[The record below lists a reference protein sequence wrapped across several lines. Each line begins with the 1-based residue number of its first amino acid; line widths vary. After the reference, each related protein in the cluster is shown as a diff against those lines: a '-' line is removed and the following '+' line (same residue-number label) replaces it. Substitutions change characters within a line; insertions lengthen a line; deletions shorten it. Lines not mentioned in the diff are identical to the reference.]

1 MYSRIRLQTP
11 WFKAERKYFNE
22 TPADV
27 GVLLFLEECKGH
39 HLEDEILNSSLYKA
53 IRQMNMTELDKI
65 SNKIKTREDAVA
77 IIKHWEKANETIVF
91 TNGCF
96 DIVHRGHIDYLS
108 KAKDLGTK
116 LILGL
121 NTDASVQR
129 LKGPQRPVV
138 DEQSRAILMAA
149 LQFIDLVVF
158 FDEDTPY
165 ELIKALQPDVL
176 VKGSD
181 YKAADIVGYDILM
194 AKGGKVKTI
203 DFVEG
208 FSTTSIVEKIKTLM

>member
-1 MYSRIRLQTP
+1 
-11 WFKAERKYFNE
+11 
-22 TPADV
+22 
-27 GVLLFLEECKGH
+27 
-39 HLEDEILNSSLYKA
+39 
-53 IRQMNMTELDKI
+53 MTELNRI
-65 SNKIKTREDAVA
+65 TTKIKDRKAAEALVKQWA
-77 IIKHWEKANETIVF
+77 LEGEKMAF

-108 KAKDLGTK
+108 KARDLGTK

-129 LKGPQRPVV
+129 LKGPLRPVV

-149 LQFIDLVVF
+149 LQFIDLVVL

-165 ELIKALQPDVL
+165 ELIKALQPDIL

-181 YKAADIVGYDILM
+181 YKAEDIVGYDILM
-194 AKGGKVKTI
+194 AKGGKVETI

-208 FSTTSIVEKIKTLM
+208 FSTTSIVEKIKTSM

>member
-1 MYSRIRLQTP
+1 
-11 WFKAERKYFNE
+11 
-22 TPADV
+22 
-27 GVLLFLEECKGH
+27 
-39 HLEDEILNSSLYKA
+39 
-53 IRQMNMTELDKI
+53 MTELNKITDKI
-65 SNKIKTREDAVA
+65 KSRKEA
-77 IIKHWEKANETIVF
+77 ETIAKYWASKGEKMAF

-165 ELIKALQPDVL
+165 ELIKALQPDIL

-181 YKAADIVGYDILM
+181 YNAEEIVGYDILM
-194 AKGGKVKTI
+194 AKGGKVETI

-208 FSTTSIVEKIKTLM
+208 FSTSSIVEKIKTSM

>member
-1 MYSRIRLQTP
+1 
-11 WFKAERKYFNE
+11 
-22 TPADV
+22 
-27 GVLLFLEECKGH
+27 
-39 HLEDEILNSSLYKA
+39 
-53 IRQMNMTELDKI
+53 MTQLKLI
-65 SNKIKTREDAVA
+65 TNKIKSRTEAQD
-77 IIKHWEKANETIVF
+77 IIKQWASNSDTIVF

-108 KAKDLGTK
+108 KAKDLGSK
-116 LILGL
+116 LVLGL

-129 LKGPQRPVV
+129 LKGPNRPVV
-138 DEQSRAILMAA
+138 DEESRAILMAA

-181 YKAADIVGYDILM
+181 YNAEDIVGYDILM
-194 AKGGKVKTI
+194 AKGGKVETI

-208 FSTTSIVEKIKTLM
+208 FSTTSIVEKIKTSM

>member
-1 MYSRIRLQTP
+1 MTQLDTIQAKIQSRQAAQKTVAQ
-11 WFKAERKYFNE
+11 WAEKGE
-22 TPADV
+22 T
-27 GVLLFLEECKGH
+27 L
-39 HLEDEILNSSLYKA
+39 
-53 IRQMNMTELDKI
+53 
-65 SNKIKTREDAVA
+65 
-77 IIKHWEKANETIVF
+77 VF

-108 KAKDLGTK
+108 KARDLGTK

-165 ELIKALQPDVL
+165 ELIKTLQPDVL

-181 YKAADIVGYDILM
+181 YKASDIVGYDILM
-194 AKGGKVKTI
+194 AKGGKVETI
-203 DFVEG
+203 DFVAG
-208 FSTTSIVEKIKTLM
+208 FSTTSIVKKIKESM

>member
-1 MYSRIRLQTP
+1 MTQLDTIQAKIQSRKTAQSTVKQ
-11 WFKAERKYFNE
+11 WAEK
-22 TPADV
+22 D
-27 GVLLFLEECKGH
+27 
-39 HLEDEILNSSLYKA
+39 
-53 IRQMNMTELDKI
+53 
-65 SNKIKTREDAVA
+65 
-77 IIKHWEKANETIVF
+77 ETIVF

-108 KAKDLGTK
+108 KARDLGTK

-129 LKGPQRPVV
+129 LKGPKRPVV

-149 LQFIDLVVF
+149 LQFIDLVVL

-165 ELIKALQPDVL
+165 ELIKALQPDIL

-181 YKAADIVGYDILM
+181 YNAEDIVGYDILM
-194 AKGGKVKTI
+194 AKGGKVETI

-208 FSTTSIVEKIKTLM
+208 FSTTSIVEKIKASM

>member
-1 MYSRIRLQTP
+1 
-11 WFKAERKYFNE
+11 
-22 TPADV
+22 
-27 GVLLFLEECKGH
+27 
-39 HLEDEILNSSLYKA
+39 
-53 IRQMNMTELDKI
+53 MTQLDKI
-65 SNKIKTREDAVA
+65 HDKIKSRNAAQDIVA
-77 IIKHWEKANETIVF
+77 QWTQNNESIVF

-108 KAKDLGTK
+108 KAKDKGTK

-138 DEQSRAILMAA
+138 DEESRAILMAS

-165 ELIKALQPDVL
+165 ELIKALQPDIL

-181 YKAADIVGYDILM
+181 YNAEDIVGYDILM
-194 AKGGKVKTI
+194 AKGGKVETI
-203 DFVEG
+203 DFVPG
-208 FSTTSIVEKIKTLM
+208 FSTTSIVEKIKKSM

>member
-1 MYSRIRLQTP
+1 MTQLQQIQDKIKSR
-11 WFKAERKYFNE
+11 
-22 TPADV
+22 
-27 GVLLFLEECKGH
+27 EEA
-39 HLEDEILNSSLYKA
+39 KA
-53 IRQMNMTELDKI
+53 IVNEWELKG
-65 SNKIKTREDAVA
+65 
-77 IIKHWEKANETIVF
+77 ETIAF

-108 KAKDLGTK
+108 KARDKGTK

-138 DEQSRAILMAA
+138 DEQSRAILMAS

-165 ELIKALQPDVL
+165 ELIKALQPDL
-176 VKGSD
+176 LIKGSD
-181 YKAADIVGYDILM
+181 YQAEDIVGYDIVT
-194 AKGGKVKTI
+194 AKGGRVETI
-203 DFVEG
+203 DFVG
-208 FSTTSIVEKIKTLM
+208 RFSTTSIVEKIKASM

>member
-1 MYSRIRLQTP
+1 
-11 WFKAERKYFNE
+11 
-22 TPADV
+22 
-27 GVLLFLEECKGH
+27 
-39 HLEDEILNSSLYKA
+39 
-53 IRQMNMTELDKI
+53 MTQLDLI
-65 SNKIKTREDAVA
+65 NNKIKSRHEAQA
-77 IIKHWEKANETIVF
+77 IAQTWIQNGEKIAF

-96 DIVHRGHIDYLS
+96 DLVHRGHIDYLS

-165 ELIKALQPDVL
+165 ELIKALQPDIL

-181 YKAADIVGYDILM
+181 YKAEDIVGYDILM
-194 AKGGKVKTI
+194 AKGGKVETI

-208 FSTTSIVEKIKTLM
+208 FSTTSIVEKIKTSM

>member
-1 MYSRIRLQTP
+1 
-11 WFKAERKYFNE
+11 
-22 TPADV
+22 
-27 GVLLFLEECKGH
+27 
-39 HLEDEILNSSLYKA
+39 
-53 IRQMNMTELDKI
+53 MTELNKITDKI
-65 SNKIKTREDAVA
+65 KDCKAAEELVKQWADQGEKIA
-77 IIKHWEKANETIVF
+77 F

-129 LKGPQRPVV
+129 LKGPMRPVV

-149 LQFIDLVVF
+149 LQFIDMVVF

-165 ELIKALQPDVL
+165 ELIKSIQPDIL

-181 YKAADIVGYDILM
+181 YKAEDIIGYDILM
-194 AKGGKVKTI
+194 AKGGKVETI

-208 FSTTSIVEKIKTLM
+208 FSTTSIVEKIKRSM

>member
-1 MYSRIRLQTP
+1 
-11 WFKAERKYFNE
+11 
-22 TPADV
+22 
-27 GVLLFLEECKGH
+27 
-39 HLEDEILNSSLYKA
+39 
-53 IRQMNMTELDKI
+53 MTQLDKI
-65 SNKIKTREDAVA
+65 HDKIKNREAAKAIVA
-77 IIKHWEKANETIVF
+77 QWNKNNESIVF

-108 KAKDLGTK
+108 KAKDKGSK

-138 DEQSRAILMAA
+138 DEQSRAILMAS

-165 ELIKALQPDVL
+165 ELIKDLQPDIL

-181 YKAADIVGYDILM
+181 YNAKDIVGYDILM
-194 AKGGKVKTI
+194 AKGGKVETI
-203 DFVEG
+203 DFVPG
-208 FSTTSIVEKIKTLM
+208 FSTTSIVEKIKESM